1 MVRGQIAYK
10 SHPRVLSKHH
20 YRFQSE
26 NRQKGN
32 AAEFLKAANF
42 SLAFIQAIVVTTES
56 VLPLNQ
62 SAFLL
67 HACAVGKAIFD
78 TRKYAD
84 YAYKLAPL
92 GSTHIRHGS
101 STPEANSKSSSPL
114 KEWMHTHNWGGYA
127 VDFS

>member
-26 NRQKGN
+26 NRQKG
-32 AAEFLKAANF
+32 KRCRF
-42 SLAFIQAIVVTTES
+42 SQSGQLQFGLYTGNCCYDRIRLTS
-56 VLPLNQ
+56 LNQ

-84 YAYKLAPL
+84 YV
-92 GSTHIRHGS
+92 T
-101 STPEANSKSSSPL
+101 
-114 KEWMHTHNWGGYA
+114 
-127 VDFS
+127 